1 MISDILRYIIYHRA
15 SQFSR
20 FDVQFYPDY
29 VLQKL
34 KPPRL
39 VFNLQVYDNI
49 ILRIFTCS
57 PVTL

>member
-15 SQFSR
+15 FLFSR
-20 FDVQFYPDY
+20 FDVQFYLEY

-39 VFNLQVYDNI
+39 VSIYKFMTI
-49 ILRIFTCS
+49 S
-57 PVTL
+57 S